1 VWLTLVRN
9 GSRRKPDAKMQRK
22 PPSFW
27 KRCRYRLEA
36 VALELLAAT
45 IPLLS
50 RKALL
55 RVANGLGWLAFHL
68 LRRERRVAL
77 TNLDIAFGPGKSTG
91 EKKRIALSSFQ
102 NFARS
107 FLGLFWAQ
115 RLDGAALEKW
125 LEVDEESVRRARE
138 IQARGKGIILITLHY
153 GEWELLGLATAWLG
167 FPMTVVAEQ
176 TRNPHLERIFSRLR
190 GHTGNRSILQRFAV
204 TKLFKAL
211 KRGEC
216 VGLLI
221 DLNAPQGRG
230 GIWLDFFGL
239 PVFSN
244 SSAAGLALRS
254 GAAIVG
260 TVAHPLPD
268 GRVRIV
274 YRPEVPVERTGD
286 RVADLKAISQR
297 CLDSCEAVI
306 RQRPE
311 FWLWF
316 YRRWKFRPSEEKSN
330 FPYYSIYHERLRLP
344 RAQKGSANQSPSVP
358 QQGGP

>member
-1 VWLTLVRN
+1 
-9 GSRRKPDAKMQRK
+9 MQRK

-36 VALELLAAT
+36 VASELLAAT

-50 RKALL
+50 RQAML
-55 RVANGLGWLAFHL
+55 RVADGLGWLAFHL

-77 TNLDIAFGPGKSTG
+77 TNLGIAFGGSKSTG

-115 RLDGAALEKW
+115 QLDGAALEQW
-125 LEVDEESVRRARE
+125 VEVDAESLRRVRE
-138 IQARGKGIILITLHY
+138 IRDRGKGIVFVTLHY
-153 GEWELLGLATAWLG
+153 GEWELLGLATGWLE
-167 FPMTVVAEQ
+167 FPLTVVAEQ
-176 TRNPHLERIFSRLR
+176 TRNPHVERIFSRLR

-216 VGLLI
+216 VALLI

-230 GIWLDFFGL
+230 GVWLDFFGL
-239 PVFSN
+239 PVFGN

-274 YRPEVPVERTGD
+274 YGPEITCSPTGAEE
-286 RVADLKAISQR
+286 ADIRAISHR
-297 CLDSCEAVI
+297 CLGFCEEII

-311 FWLWF
+311 FWLWL
-316 YRRWKFRPSEEKSN
+316 YRRWKLRPSAEQGRYP
-330 FPYYSIYHERLRLP
+330 FYSRHVEIGR
-344 RAQKGSANQSPSVP
+344 RAIATTNATHNPSAP
-358 QQGGP
+358 QQSGP

>member
-1 VWLTLVRN
+1 
-9 GSRRKPDAKMQRK
+9 MQRK

-55 RVANGLGWLAFHL
+55 RVANTLGRLAYLTLHK
-68 LRRERRVAL
+68 ERRVAL
-77 TNLDIAFGPGKSTG
+77 TNLDIAFGPSKST
-91 EKKRIALSSFQ
+91 EENKRIALSSFQ

-115 RLDGAALEKW
+115 RLDDAALEQW
-125 LEVDEESVRRARE
+125 VEVDEESVRRARE
-138 IQARGKGIILITLHY
+138 ILARGKGIVFLALHY
-153 GEWELLGLATAWLG
+153 GEWELLGLATGWLG
-167 FPMTVVAEQ
+167 FPLTVVAEQ
-176 TRNPHLERIFSRLR
+176 TRNPHLERIFGRLR

-216 VGLLI
+216 VALLI

-230 GIWLDFFGL
+230 GVWLDFFGL

-274 YRPEVPVERTGD
+274 YGPEIACLPTDDDEADIRT
-286 RVADLKAISQR
+286 ISHR
-297 CLDSCEAVI
+297 CLGFCEEII

-316 YRRWKFRPSEEKSN
+316 YRRWKLRPSAEQGRYP
-330 FPYYSIYHERLRLP
+330 FYSRYVEIGRRTIATTNATHNP
-344 RAQKGSANQSPSVP
+344 SAP
-358 QQGGP
+358 QQSGP

>member
-1 VWLTLVRN
+1 
-9 GSRRKPDAKMQRK
+9 MQRK

-55 RVANGLGWLAFHL
+55 RVANTLGRLACLIMHK
-68 LRRERRVAL
+68 ERRVAL
-77 TNLDIAFGPGKSTG
+77 TNLDIAFGPSKPAE

-115 RLDGAALEKW
+115 RLDDAALEQW
-125 LEVDEESVRRARE
+125 VEVDEESVRRTRE
-138 IQARGKGIILITLHY
+138 ILARGKGIVFLALHY
-153 GEWELLGLATAWLG
+153 GEWELLGLATGWLG
-167 FPMTVVAEQ
+167 FPLTVVAEQ
-176 TRNPHLERIFSRLR
+176 TRNPHLERIFGRLR

-216 VGLLI
+216 VALLI

-230 GIWLDFFGL
+230 GVWLDFFGL
-239 PVFSN
+239 PVFNN

-254 GAAIVG
+254 GAAILG
-260 TVAHPLPD
+260 TVAYPLPD

-274 YRPEVPVERTGD
+274 YGPEITCLPTGD
-286 RVADLKAISQR
+286 DEADIRAISHR
-297 CLDSCEAVI
+297 CLGFCEEII

-311 FWLWF
+311 FWLWL
-316 YRRWKFRPSEEKSN
+316 YRRWKFRPSPEQGG
-330 FPYYSIYHERLRLP
+330 FPDYSIYFQRPRLP
-344 RAQKGSANQSPSVP
+344 RAHSSNPPHSTIVP
-358 QQGGP
+358 QQMGP